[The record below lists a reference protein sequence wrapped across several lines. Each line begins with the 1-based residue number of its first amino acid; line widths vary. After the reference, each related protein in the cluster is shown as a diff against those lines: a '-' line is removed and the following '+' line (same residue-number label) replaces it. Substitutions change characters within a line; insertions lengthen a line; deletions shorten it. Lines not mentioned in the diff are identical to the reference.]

1 MRFRLFFV
9 AGLLVA
15 LAAHSASA
23 QRAAAPEAA
32 DLIVTNAQV
41 TTLWP
46 GRPTCT
52 RHFPKAFTHFPL
64 ILSED
69 FSEGR
74 ERSVRT

>member
-15 LAAHSASA
+15 LAAHSAPA

-46 GRPTCT
+46 DRPS
-52 RHFPKAFTHFPL
+52 A
-64 ILSED
+64 
-69 FSEGR
+69 
-74 ERSVRT
+74 

>member
-15 LAAHSASA
+15 LAAHSAPA

-46 GRPTCT
+46 DRPSAEAIAVHGGQIARVGASAEIADLRGDET
-52 RHFPKAFTHFPL
+52 R
-64 ILSED
+64 
-69 FSEGR
+69 
-74 ERSVRT
+74 